1 MQVDKAFGYLQQS
14 EEADAPD
21 IRYTAMVKRSSSGTT
36 GRGIYLREPLDTTH
50 RLTYTAQLQPRF
62 HEVRLSAPVLSGN
75 SAGMHF
81 LAPSFLRT
89 APRCTSWPR
98 PFWEQR

>member
-14 EEADAPD
+14 AEADALD
-21 IRYTAMVKRSSSGTT
+21 IRYTVMVKRSSSGTT

-62 HEVRLSAPVLSGN
+62 HEVRLPVRSSLG
-75 SAGMHF
+75 
-81 LAPSFLRT
+81 T
-89 APRCTSWPR
+89 APRCTSWLR